1 MEKQVYLR
9 KTQTCNFFLHMK
21 NLSKKHQSKKEITA
35 SKLEHVKM
43 RLRIVWSKTFGLFS
57 LKKSAQVK
65 FQKKHDFTYANYS
78 HDVSMT
84 LRLGQQVR
92 PDEIGR

>member
-1 MEKQVYLR
+1 
-9 KTQTCNFFLHMK
+9 
-21 NLSKKHQSKKEITA
+21 
-35 SKLEHVKM
+35 M
-43 RLRIVWSKTFGLFS
+43 RLRIVWSKTFGQFS

-65 FQKKHDFTYANYS
+65 FQKKHEFTYTNYA

>member
-1 MEKQVYLR
+1 
-9 KTQTCNFFLHMK
+9 
-21 NLSKKHQSKKEITA
+21 
-35 SKLEHVKM
+35 M
-43 RLRIVWSKTFGLFS
+43 RLRIVWSKTIGPFS
-57 LKKSAQVK
+57 LKKSAPVK

>member
-1 MEKQVYLR
+1 
-9 KTQTCNFFLHMK
+9 MK
-21 NLSKKHQSKKEITA
+21 NLAKKHQSKKEITA

-43 RLRIVWSKTFGLFS
+43 RLRIVWSKTFGQFS
-57 LKKSAQVK
+57 LKKSAQLK
-65 FQKKHDFTYANYS
+65 LQKNIDFTYANYS
-78 HDVSMT
+78 PDVSMT

>member
-1 MEKQVYLR
+1 MCLR

-43 RLRIVWSKTFGLFS
+43 RLRIVWSKTFGQFS
-57 LKKSAQVK
+57 LKKSAQLK
-65 FQKKHDFTYANYS
+65 LQKNMILLMLIIHMMFQ
-78 HDVSMT
+78 
-84 LRLGQQVR
+84 
-92 PDEIGR
+92 

>member
-1 MEKQVYLR
+1 
-9 KTQTCNFFLHMK
+9 MK

-35 SKLEHVKM
+35 TKLEHVKM
-43 RLRIVWSKTFGLFS
+43 RLRILWSETNGLIS
-57 LKKSAQVK
+57 LKKSAHVK
-65 FQKKHDFTYANYS
+65 FLKKHDFTYANYS
-78 HDVSMT
+78 HDVSTT

>member
-1 MEKQVYLR
+1 
-9 KTQTCNFFLHMK
+9 MK
-21 NLSKKHQSKKEITA
+21 NLSKKHQSKIEMTA
-35 SKLEHVKM
+35 SKLQHVKM

-65 FQKKHDFTYANYS
+65 FAEKHDFTYANYS

-84 LRLGQQVR
+84 LRLDQQVR

>member
-1 MEKQVYLR
+1 
-9 KTQTCNFFLHMK
+9 MK

-43 RLRIVWSKTFGLFS
+43 SLRIVWSKSIGLFS

-65 FQKKHDFTYANYS
+65 FQKNLILLMLIIHMIF
-78 HDVSMT
+78 
-84 LRLGQQVR
+84 Q
-92 PDEIGR
+92 